1 MWWVVS
7 LQQAFKLNGT
17 TERNNF
23 GDICSLA
30 GLKKL
35 VKTTRD
41 ICFAALN
48 IKISKA
54 FRACFYHFNTIY
66 RSRKSYVFIYIV

>member
-1 MWWVVS
+1 MLGVYVVVVVQFTTS
-7 LQQAFKLNGT
+7 LQ

-54 FRACFYHFNTIY
+54 FRALFLSF
-66 RSRKSYVFIYIV
+66 